1 MLHSCAHLTAAE
13 RSPALP
19 CRSLAACIHCL
30 HAYVHGP
37 QPLPCFAC
45 PSSPFYRLPPRQ
57 CIPTTTLRSLPY
69 AAWQG
74 GADLSLLASWA
85 HPLLW
90 RRGSL
95 VAAPSGVPGWHNSHP
110 LHPSSPVFLSF
121 HLPFPPLL
129 SCLPPLPRTHWAHL
143 HTCTQDQQSCH
154 APPAHTALPAL
165 APLPALPL
173 PPQASTCWCATP
185 TSLSCACT
193 PSQPRA
199 WTTLNTRERAA
210 RRRQTARPTRSKF
223 RTPGSHSA
231 TLQPHTRMPRS
242 CHQQQQLALARSSVP
257 CHLL

>member
-74 GADLSLLASWA
+74 GADISLPASWA

-110 LHPSSPVFLSF
+110 LLPCFPLLPPPFSAPPFLSAS
-121 HLPFPPLL
+121 PF
-129 SCLPPLPRTHWAHL
+129 THSLGPSAHL
-143 HTCTQDQQSCH
+143 HARPAILPRPSRSHCSACPG
-154 APPAHTALPAL
+154 PPACPA
-165 APLPALPL
+165 P
-173 PPQASTCWCATP
+173 ASTGKYLLVRDPNKPQLCLYAIP
-185 TSLSCACT
+185 AEGLDH
-193 PSQPRA
+193 SQYQG
-199 WTTLNTRERAA
+199 EGGAA
-210 RRRQTARPTRSKF
+210 AAD
-223 RTPGSHSA
+223 GEA
-231 TLQPHTRMPRS
+231 DEE
-242 CHQQQQLALARSSVP
+242 
-257 CHLL
+257 